1 MFDTPRPAARSLVP
15 AQMPKAPTTSV
26 TYLPRGAKPVARPQR
41 TTFMTRRYETNWL
54 DKDGSVATA
63 TRVAPALPQF
73 EEAFSA
79 LARGTLIETS
89 TGLSAVEDLEPGAM
103 AATTGGR
110 YEQIVWIGSMTLFPP
125 HTIPGLAPATM
136 TRITADAFG
145 EGRPMPDLMLGPQ
158 ARVALQGG
166 RFLRPG
172 AARTSVPAHSLI
184 DGESIV
190 EVTPVAPVAVYH
202 IVLARHAV
210 LRCAGIEIESFHPG
224 KDYAERFDTQLGQL
238 FLAMFPMMKT
248 FSDFGGLS
256 LPRLTADETD
266 SLAAA

>member
-1 MFDTPRPAARSLVP
+1 MFDSAPQAAPLRVP
-15 AQMPKAPTTSV
+15 ARLPKSV
-26 TYLPRGAKPVARPQR
+26 AAVSYLPRGAKPAPRPQR
-41 TTFMTRRYETNWL
+41 TTFMTRRYETSWL
-54 DKDGSVATA
+54 DADGAIATA

-89 TGLSAVEDLEPGAM
+89 TGLCAVEDLEPGVM
-103 AATTGGR
+103 VATTGGR
-110 YEQIVWIGSMTLFPP
+110 FEQIVWIGSMTLFPP
-125 HTIPGLAPATM
+125 QTIPGLPAAAM

-166 RFLRPG
+166 RYLRPG
-172 AARTSVPAHSLI
+172 AARTSVPARSLI

-190 EVTPVAPVAVYH
+190 EVTPVAPIAVYH

-210 LRCAGIEIESFHPG
+210 LRCAGIEVESYHPG
-224 KDYAERFDTQLGQL
+224 RDHAERFDAQLGQL

-248 FSDFGGLS
+248 FSDFGALS
-256 LPRLTADETD
+256 LPRLSADETE
-266 SLAAA
+266 SLAA